1 MHMRLQGFQDLISR
15 RRHGKYLMLHHKNL
29 PLLTTNPV
37 AMDRRLRARLSPWE
51 LLALV
56 LALSMGGLF
65 VWVHVQA
72 GSLPYDY
79 DAYTSA
85 GQGNLLQ
92 HYYMDWIL
100 PLYWLFAALPM
111 PVGYLIW
118 MVLGILCVSFAA
130 RVFGG
135 NLGLA
140 VLSYQML
147 YVMFLGQITGIL
159 IGGLALAWWSM
170 AHKRWYVAGVGFLI
184 ALTKLHIGVL
194 GLFLWLLADIS
205 WQHRL
210 RSLIVPILAG
220 LALFVINPSWPLDM
234 IARLQS
240 FSPID
245 WASIALWRWLGP
257 VALLLWLP
265 PLLLPLE
272 RQSRFLALMATCPLA
287 LPYFQQADLL
297 ALFVLPVG
305 WLPILLGN
313 LGYLFVLFQYRV
325 LVLLWIVPL
334 VTYAAIV
341 LPAFLALIQDYRS
354 RHGSR
359 SST

>member
-1 MHMRLQGFQDLISR
+1 
-15 RRHGKYLMLHHKNL
+15 MLHHKDL
-29 PLLTTNPV
+29 PLLTVNPV
-37 AMDRRLRARLSPWE
+37 TIDHRLRARLSPWE

-56 LALSMGGLF
+56 LALCMGGIF
-65 VWVHVQA
+65 AWVHVQS
-72 GSLPYDY
+72 GGLPYDY
-79 DAYTSA
+79 DAYISA

-100 PLYWLFAALPM
+100 PLYWLFARLPM
-111 PVGYLIW
+111 PWGYLLWII
-118 MVLGILCVSFAA
+118 LGILCVFFAA

-135 NLGLA
+135 NSVLA
-140 VLSYQML
+140 VLSYQMF

-159 IGGLALAWWSM
+159 IGGLAFAWWSM
-170 AHKRWYVAGVGFLI
+170 AHKRWYVAGLGFLI
-184 ALTKLHIGVL
+184 ALTKLQIGVL

-205 WQHRL
+205 WQQRL
-210 RSLIVPILAG
+210 RSLLVPIVAG
-220 LALFVINPSWPLDM
+220 LALFVFNPSWPLDT

-245 WASIALWRWLGP
+245 WASISLWQWLGP

-265 PLLLPLE
+265 PLLLPLG
-272 RQSRFLALMATCPLA
+272 RKSRFLALMAACPLA

-297 ALFVLPVG
+297 ALFVLPIG

-313 LGYLFVLFQYRV
+313 LGYLFVLFRYRV
-325 LVLLWIVPL
+325 LALLWIVPL

-341 LPAFLALIQDYRS
+341 LPAVLGLIQDYLS
-354 RHGSR
+354 RRGSR
-359 SST
+359 PST